1 MVLSLVFAVLGVGLI
16 GVGAVAWLSPH
27 PDPVKLSR
35 GESLE
40 LPPSPLLNAGMTLF
54 ASPTREGTPPD
65 AESLG
70 CTMLADGAETR
81 LDATAGHEGRGTRVQ
96 ENVSLFPV
104 IELGRIGRGQRLTCG
119 GAHLVHG
126 VAWVLPTEPNRSAVG
141 MSVVVAGVGC
151 AGMSLLLNPRM
162 RGFSAR

>member
-1 MVLSLVFAVLGVGLI
+1 MLSLVFAVFGVGLI

-27 PDPVKLSR
+27 PGPVKLSR

-40 LPPSPLLNAGMTLF
+40 LAPSPLLNAGLTLF
-54 ASPTREGTPPD
+54 ASSTRDGTPPD

-70 CTMLADGAETR
+70 CTMLAGGTEIR
-81 LDATAGHEGRGTRVQ
+81 LEATAGHEGRGTRVQ
-96 ENVSLFPV
+96 ENVSLLPV
-104 IELGRIGRGQRLTCG
+104 IELGPIGRGQRLTCG
-119 GAHLVHG
+119 GAHLIHG
-126 VAWVLPTEPNRSAVG
+126 VAWVLPTEPSRSAVG

-151 AGMSLLLNPRM
+151 VGMALLLHPRM